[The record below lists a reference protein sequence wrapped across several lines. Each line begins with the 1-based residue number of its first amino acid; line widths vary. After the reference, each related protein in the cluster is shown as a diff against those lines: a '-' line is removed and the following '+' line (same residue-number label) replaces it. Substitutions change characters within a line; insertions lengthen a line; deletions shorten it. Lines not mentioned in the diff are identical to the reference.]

1 MKKIVALVLTYNEEN
16 IIGKCLSALDFVDE
30 IVVFDSF
37 STDETENIALA
48 HSAKVVKR
56 EFDNYANQRN
66 EAIKYVSENFDW
78 ILMLDA
84 DEIISPALVNE
95 IKNICNNSDTKETMF
110 RVRRKDMF
118 QNKWIKQSSG
128 YPTWFP
134 RLFKSGNVTV
144 SRAINEEYNSLGPE
158 GYLQE
163 HLIHYPFNKGL
174 TWWFSKHNRYSL
186 MEAQVMIN
194 EKKIPITIKN
204 LFLKNPIKRR
214 KEQKRLSYRIP
225 FRPMLIFISFYILK
239 GGFMNGRAG
248 YQFCRLRM
256 IYETMIAYKIAE
268 IKEKN

>member
-1 MKKIVALVLTYNEEN
+1 MKKIVALILTYNEEN
-16 IIGKCLSALDFVDE
+16 IIGECLTALDFVDE

-37 STDETENIALA
+37 STDKTESIALA

-66 EAIKYVSENFDW
+66 EAIKYVSEKFDW
-78 ILMLDA
+78 ILMIDA
-84 DEIISPALVNE
+84 DEIVPLALANE
-95 IKNICNNSDTKETMF
+95 IKNIYNNSGTKETMF

-158 GYLQE
+158 GFLQE
-163 HLIHYPFNKGL
+163 KLIHYPFNKGL
-174 TWWFSKHNRYSL
+174 TWWFEKHNRYSL
-186 MEAQVMIN
+186 MEAQIMLR
-194 EKKIPITIKN
+194 EKKIPIVIKN
-204 LFLKNPIKRR
+204 LFSKNQVIRR
-214 KEQKRLSYRIP
+214 KEQKRLSYIIP
-225 FRPMLIFISFYILK
+225 FRPIFIFISFYILK

-248 YQFCRLRM
+248 YRFCKLRL
-256 IYETMIAYKIAE
+256 IYETMIDYKVNE
-268 IKEKN
+268 IKDRN